1 MVKHARSRPPI
12 KLRRIAPGS
21 LLDIL
26 DYPDYSLRNR
36 LLEIIYMGSPPKD

>member
-21 LLDIL
+21 LLDFL
-26 DYPDYSLRNR
+26 DYADYSLCNR
-36 LLEIIYMGSPPKD
+36 LLEIIHLGSPPKD